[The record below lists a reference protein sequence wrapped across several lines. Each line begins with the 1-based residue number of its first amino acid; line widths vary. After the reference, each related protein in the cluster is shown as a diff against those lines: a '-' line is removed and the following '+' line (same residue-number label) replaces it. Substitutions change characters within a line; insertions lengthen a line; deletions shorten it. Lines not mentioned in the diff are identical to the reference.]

1 MPDPDGEQIRAMK
14 TTVSDSH
21 RPRLEAAVVAL
32 RQNDFARAADLLRAL
47 AAELPAAAMPWEM
60 LARAEEARGDRAAA
74 AAALDSRLLL
84 DKRDIGALLLK
95 ARLFE
100 QEGDSRAAS
109 SFFQAALNQEAV
121 AGGCPPALRPL
132 LDHARLFLSHSSTRF
147 GAHLFDTVEPP
158 PTPRIA
164 MALDLLAG
172 RREVFLQQPS
182 MFYFPELA
190 QRQFFDPA
198 DFPWLEPMLALL
210 PQMQAELAAI
220 EADDGQFM
228 PYVSR
233 DPTRP
238 APNNPLLE
246 DPAWGVFWFWR
257 AGESVAENAARCPNT
272 MRALDHAPMPQ
283 VPGRSPIAHW
293 SRLLPGTHIAPHHGM
308 LNTRLICH
316 IPIRTAPAC
325 SLRVGNESREWIDG
339 VPLVFDDSI
348 EHEARNAGG
357 EPRTVLL
364 FEIWRP
370 ELSEEERAA
379 LIGIFAAISDFVE

>member
-1 MPDPDGEQIRAMK
+1 MSVAVP
-14 TTVSDSH
+14 DSH
-21 RPRLEAAVVAL
+21 QPRLEAAVAAL
-32 RQNDFARAADLLRAL
+32 RQRDFARAADLLREL

-60 LARAEEARGDRAAA
+60 LAHAEEARGDRVAA

-84 DKRDIGALLLK
+84 DKRHIGALLLK

-109 SFFQAALNQEAV
+109 SFFQAALNQDAF

-132 LDHARLFLSHSSTRF
+132 LDHGRRF
-147 GAHLFDTVEPP
+147 VGESGKRFAEHLFDRVGPP

-172 RREVFLQQPS
+172 TKEVFLQQPS
-182 MFYFPELA
+182 MFYFPGLA

-198 DFPWLEPMLALL
+198 EFSWLEPMLALL
-210 PQMQAELAAI
+210 PQMRAELDAV
-220 EADDGQFM
+220 EAGEAEFN
-228 PYVSR
+228 PYVQR
-233 DPTRP
+233 DPARP
-238 APNNPLLE
+238 APNNPLLD
-246 DPAWGVFWFWR
+246 DPAWGVFWFWQ
-257 AGESVAENAARCPNT
+257 AGQPVAANAARCPAT
-272 MRALDHAPMPQ
+272 MRALEHAPMPRIA
-283 VPGRSPIAHW
+283 GRSPVAHW

-316 IPIRTAPAC
+316 VPIRTAPAC
-325 SLRVGNESREWIDG
+325 SLRVGNEVREWIDG

-348 EHEARNAGG
+348 EHEARNAGDQS
-357 EPRTVLL
+357 RTVLL

-370 ELSEEERAA
+370 EITEDERAA
-379 LIGIFAAISDFVE
+379 LIRIFAAIGDFAE

>member
-1 MPDPDGEQIRAMK
+1 MK
-14 TTVSDSH
+14 IAVPDSH
-21 RPRLEAAVVAL
+21 RPRLQAAVEAL
-32 RQNDFARAADLLRAL
+32 RQNDFARAAELLRSL

-60 LARAEEARGDRAAA
+60 LARAEEAQGDRAAA
-74 AAALDSRLLL
+74 AAALDSRLRL

-109 SFFQAALNQEAV
+109 SFFQAALNQEAFS
-121 AGGCPPALRPL
+121 GGCPPALRPL
-132 LDHARLFLSHSSTRF
+132 LDHARLLLSHSSSRF
-147 GAHLFDTVEPP
+147 AAHLFDTVGPP

-210 PQMQAELAAI
+210 PQMQEELAEI
-220 EADDGQFM
+220 EAEDGRFM

-233 DPTRP
+233 DPNRP

-257 AGESVAENAARCPNT
+257 AGEPVAENAARCPNT
-272 MRALDHAPMPQ
+272 MRALDYAPMPRM
-283 VPGRSPIAHW
+283 PGRSPVAHW

-325 SLRVGNESREWIDG
+325 SLRVGNEVREWVDG

-370 ELSEEERAA
+370 ELSEEERVA
-379 LIGIFAAISDFVE
+379 LIGIFAAIGDFAE

>member
-1 MPDPDGEQIRAMK
+1 MK
-14 TTVSDSH
+14 IAVPDSH

-60 LARAEEARGDRAAA
+60 LARAEEALGDRAAA

-95 ARLFE
+95 ARLLE
-100 QEGDSRAAS
+100 QDGDWRAAA
-109 SFFQAALNQEAV
+109 SFFQAALNQEAFT
-121 AGGCPPALRPL
+121 GGCPPALRPL
-132 LDHARLFLSHSSTRF
+132 FEHARVFLAKSSSRF
-147 GAHLFDTVEPP
+147 AAYLFDTVAPP

-198 DFPWLEPMLALL
+198 DFPWLEPMLALV
-210 PQMQAELAAI
+210 PQMQEEFAAI
-220 EADDGQFM
+220 EADDGQFT
-228 PYVSR
+228 PYVSH
-233 DPTRP
+233 DPARP
-238 APNNPLLE
+238 APNNPLFE

-257 AGESVAENAARCPNT
+257 AGEPVAENAARCPIT
-272 MRALDHAPMPQ
+272 MRALEHAPMPRI
-283 VPGRSPIAHW
+283 PGRSPIAHW

-325 SLRVGNESREWIDG
+325 NLRVGNESREWIDG
-339 VPLVFDDSI
+339 VPLIFDDSI

-370 ELSEEERAA
+370 EILEEERAA
-379 LIGIFAAISDFVE
+379 LIGIFSAIGDFTE